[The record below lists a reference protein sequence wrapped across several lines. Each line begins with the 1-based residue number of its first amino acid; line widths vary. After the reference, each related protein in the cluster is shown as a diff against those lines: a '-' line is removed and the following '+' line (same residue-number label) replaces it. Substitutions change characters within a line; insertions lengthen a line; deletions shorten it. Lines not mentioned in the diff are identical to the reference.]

1 MAKKDKVIDLKSR
14 VEKISEGQLK
24 QLQSI
29 VSTSNKLQFD
39 IGNIEAKKHNL
50 LHALFQANDNIRELQ
65 NGFKEK
71 YGTVDINIQDGTIN
85 YEDEQTDKKD

>member
-29 VSTSNKLQFD
+29 SDTIFNK
-39 IGNIEAKKHNL
+39 
-50 LHALFQANDNIRELQ
+50 
-65 NGFKEK
+65 
-71 YGTVDINIQDGTIN
+71 
-85 YEDEQTDKKD
+85 